1 MPIPSLP
8 QLPGEAASTGH
19 KASGLLLTR
28 LTRPRPPPGCSE
40 DDPAARQSLGRSRPP
55 ERAGGPTGTRR
66 EKDRVRRANK
76 PGSFSSC
83 ENRHVEDVE
92 VPAAVEDRCA
102 GTPCQ
107 SQRWM
112 IFSHKGSGLH
122 RGFWLSCGMRGKHG
136 QGEWKLKPDFQNSSI
151 AQPGFRKQVQELNS
165 VGSVVSDGFP
175 LFRTQLRGLLSFSII

>member
-1 MPIPSLP
+1 MGLCPNLERDGNLIR
-8 QLPGEAASTGH
+8 STTIIGS
-19 KASGLLLTR
+19 KGQNS
-28 LTRPRPPPGCSE
+28 
-40 DDPAARQSLGRSRPP
+40 
-55 ERAGGPTGTRR
+55 
-66 EKDRVRRANK
+66 DR
-76 PGSFSSC
+76 FSSLF
-83 ENRHVEDVE
+83 NGLVEDVE
-92 VPAAVEDRCA
+92 VWVAVEDRAA
-102 GTPCQ
+102 GTPSQ
-107 SQRWM
+107 SRRWA